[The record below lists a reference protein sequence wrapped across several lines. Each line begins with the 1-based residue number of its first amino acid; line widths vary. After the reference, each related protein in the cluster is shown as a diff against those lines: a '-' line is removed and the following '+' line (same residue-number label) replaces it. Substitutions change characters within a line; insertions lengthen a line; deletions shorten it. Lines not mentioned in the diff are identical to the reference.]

1 MDQNLAGKI
10 AIVTGGSRG
19 IGQAIAVRLA
29 RSGALVSVGG
39 LHDISATR
47 ALVEAA
53 GVPTENLL
61 FTHADVNSQEDVE
74 TLVKATID
82 RFGKVDILVNNAG
95 INRDGLLLRM
105 KLDDWDAVL
114 NTNLRGAFLC
124 TQKVLSG
131 MVRSR
136 WGRIINISS
145 VVGVAGN
152 PGQANYAAAKAGII
166 GLTKTTAREVASR
179 NITVNAVAPGFI
191 DTDMTSG
198 LSEQVR
204 DRLRGQ
210 IPQARFGS
218 PDDVAD
224 LVEFLASDRSAYITG
239 QVINVDGG
247 MFMT

>member
-1 MDQNLAGKI
+1 M
-10 AIVTGGSRG
+10 
-19 IGQAIAVRLA
+19 
-29 RSGALVSVGG
+29 VSVGG

-61 FTHADVNSQEDVE
+61 FTHADVNSQEDVQ
-74 TLVKATID
+74 TLVKATTD

-198 LSEQVR
+198 LSKQVR

-210 IPQARFGS
+210 IPQARFGA

>member
-1 MDQNLAGKI
+1 M
-10 AIVTGGSRG
+10 
-19 IGQAIAVRLA
+19 
-29 RSGALVSVGG
+29 VSVGG

-61 FTHADVNSQEDVE
+61 FTHTDVTSQDDVE
-74 TLVKATID
+74 ALVKATID

-131 MVRSR
+131 MVRNR

-152 PGQANYAAAKAGII
+152 AGQANYAAAKAGII

-179 NITVNAVAPGFI
+179 SITVNAVAPGFI

-198 LSEQVR
+198 LSEKLR

-210 IPQARFGS
+210 IPQARFGA

>member
-1 MDQNLAGKI
+1 M
-10 AIVTGGSRG
+10 
-19 IGQAIAVRLA
+19 
-29 RSGALVSVGG
+29 VSVGG

-61 FTHADVNSQEDVE
+61 FTHTDVTSQDDVE
-74 TLVKATID
+74 ALVKATID
-82 RFGKVDILVNNAG
+82 RFGKVGILVNNAG

-131 MVRSR
+131 MVRNR

-152 PGQANYAAAKAGII
+152 AGQANYAAAKAGII

-179 NITVNAVAPGFI
+179 SITVNAVAPGFI

-198 LSEQVR
+198 LSEKVR

-210 IPQARFGS
+210 IPQARFGA

>member
-1 MDQNLAGKI
+1 M
-10 AIVTGGSRG
+10 
-19 IGQAIAVRLA
+19 
-29 RSGALVSVGG
+29 
-39 LHDISATR
+39 
-47 ALVEAA
+47 
-53 GVPTENLL
+53 
-61 FTHADVNSQEDVE
+61 
-74 TLVKATID
+74 
-82 RFGKVDILVNNAG
+82 
-95 INRDGLLLRM
+95 
-105 KLDDWDAVL
+105 
-114 NTNLRGAFLC
+114 C

-191 DTDMTSG
+191 ESDMTAK
-198 LSEQVR
+198 LNEQVR
-204 DRLRGQ
+204 ERLRAQ

-218 PDDVAD
+218 PQDVAD

>member
-1 MDQNLAGKI
+1 M
-10 AIVTGGSRG
+10 
-19 IGQAIAVRLA
+19 
-29 RSGALVSVGG
+29 VSVGG

-47 ALVEAA
+47 ALVVAA

-61 FTHADVNSQEDVE
+61 FTHTDVTSQDDVE
-74 TLVKATID
+74 ALVKATIG

-105 KLDDWDAVL
+105 KLDDWEAVL

-131 MVRSR
+131 MVRKR

-152 PGQANYAAAKAGII
+152 AGQANYAAAKAGII

-179 NITVNAVAPGFI
+179 SITVNAVAPGFI

-210 IPQARFGS
+210 IPQARFGA

>member
-1 MDQNLAGKI
+1 M
-10 AIVTGGSRG
+10 
-19 IGQAIAVRLA
+19 
-29 RSGALVSVGG
+29 VSVGG

-61 FTHADVNSQEDVE
+61 FTRADVTSQEDVE
-74 TLVKATID
+74 TLVKATTD

-210 IPQARFGS
+210 IPQARFGA

>member
-1 MDQNLAGKI
+1 MDQNLAGKV

-19 IGQAIAVRLA
+19 IGQAIVVSLA
-29 RSGALVSVGG
+29 KSGASVSVGG
-39 LHDISATR
+39 LNDISVTR
-47 ALVEAA
+47 DLIQAS
-53 GVPTENLL
+53 GVPLDNLL
-61 FTHADVNSQEDVE
+61 FTRTDVTSQQDIE
-74 TLVKATID
+74 TLVKATTD
-82 RFGKVDILVNNAG
+82 RFGRVDILVNNAG

-105 KLDDWDAVL
+105 KADDWDAVL

-131 MVRSR
+131 MVRNRS
-136 WGRIINISS
+136 GRIINISS

-179 NITVNAVAPGFI
+179 GITVNAVAPGFI

-198 LSEQVR
+198 LSDQVR
-204 DRLRGQ
+204 DRLRAQ

>member
-1 MDQNLAGKI
+1 MEQSLAGKV
-10 AIVTGGSRG
+10 ALVTGGSRG
-19 IGQAIAVRLA
+19 IGQAIAVKLA
-29 RSGALVSVGG
+29 KSGALVSIGG
-39 LHDISATR
+39 LSDISATR
-47 ALVEAA
+47 ALIEAA
-53 GVPTENLL
+53 GVPAENLL
-61 FTHADVNSQEDVE
+61 FTRADVTSQEDIDG
-74 TLVKATID
+74 LVKSTID
-82 RFGKVDILVNNAG
+82 RFGKIDVLVNNAG

-105 KLDDWDAVL
+105 KTEDWDAVL

-131 MVRSR
+131 MARNR

-179 NITVNAVAPGFI
+179 GITVNAVAPGFI
-191 DTDMTSG
+191 ETDMTAR

-204 DRLRGQ
+204 ERLRGQ
-210 IPQARFGS
+210 IPQARFGA
-218 PDDVAD
+218 PEDVAG

>member
-1 MDQNLAGKI
+1 M
-10 AIVTGGSRG
+10 
-19 IGQAIAVRLA
+19 
-29 RSGALVSVGG
+29 VSVGG

-47 ALVEAA
+47 ALVVTA

-61 FTHADVNSQEDVE
+61 FTHTDVTSQDDVE
-74 TLVKATID
+74 ALVKATIGG
-82 RFGKVDILVNNAG
+82 FGKVDILVNNAG

-131 MVRSR
+131 MVRNR

-152 PGQANYAAAKAGII
+152 AGQANYAAAKAGII

-179 NITVNAVAPGFI
+179 SITVNAVAPGFI

-210 IPQARFGS
+210 IPQARFGA

>member
-1 MDQNLAGKI
+1 M
-10 AIVTGGSRG
+10 
-19 IGQAIAVRLA
+19 
-29 RSGALVSVGG
+29 VSVGG

-61 FTHADVNSQEDVE
+61 FTHTDVTSQDDVE
-74 TLVKATID
+74 ALVKATID

-131 MVRSR
+131 MVRNR

-152 PGQANYAAAKAGII
+152 AGQANYAAAKAGII

-179 NITVNAVAPGFI
+179 SITVNAVAPGFI

-198 LSEQVR
+198 LSEKVR

-210 IPQARFGS
+210 IPQARFGA

>member
-29 RSGALVSVGG
+29 RSGALVSIGG

-61 FTHADVNSQEDVE
+61 FTRADVTSQEDVE

-131 MVRSR
+131 MVRS
-136 WGRIINISS
+136 
-145 VVGVAGN
+145 AG
-152 PGQANYAAAKAGII
+152 
-166 GLTKTTAREVASR
+166 E
-179 NITVNAVAPGFI
+179 
-191 DTDMTSG
+191 
-198 LSEQVR
+198 E
-204 DRLRGQ
+204 
-210 IPQARFGS
+210 
-218 PDDVAD
+218 
-224 LVEFLASDRSAYITG
+224 
-239 QVINVDGG
+239 
-247 MFMT
+247 